1 MCFANNFLGKYFIQ
15 NLDDETKDKVKKIK
29 EFYFGD
35 KPMDMNAFEN
45 ITNLFSD
52 PGFLYGTDLLVR

>member
-1 MCFANNFLGKYFIQ
+1 M
-15 NLDDETKDKVKKIK
+15 KIK

-35 KPMDMNAFEN
+35 KPMDMNVFEN

-52 PGFLYGTDLLVR
+52 PGFLYGTDILVR